1 VTRATPRRQR
11 RRPEQPTRRPHE
23 VRARHAGIALIE
35 VLIALAVL
43 TIGIAGLARL
53 QMWLWIGTDAAR
65 QQSEATRLAQ
75 NELDSLRW
83 WTRLTSAG
91 GQFAYGDITARSATE
106 LTGLTSNTV
115 YSLERQV
122 ADSTEPGFKV
132 VTVRLSWTDREGAA
146 RRLALPSVVGA
157 VDPFW
162 QGALVTAPRASDA
175 PTAARGRHPAIPIDA
190 VDLPDGRIA
199 WKLSPASTTVWLFDR
214 SSGQVTQRC
223 GSTAGLANADLVA
236 ASLTGC
242 VTVGGLPIWG
252 AVRFALASATPGP
265 AEAANP
271 PSAALALDMRVTLT
285 SSGHPDPGWS
295 CEDDADSA
303 VASGLLPGAVRY
315 FCVVQPAG
323 TPPHWSGRLDVV
335 PTGWTI
341 GGSTADA
348 RRVCR
353 YSVDRNGNGRI
364 DNLEHPA
371 AYVDVDGPLG
381 QQNFLVVPLVATCP
395 VDQAVQLGSGEIHL
409 SDVTTVAHQ
418 P

>member
-1 VTRATPRRQR
+1 LQTLH
-11 RRPEQPTRRPHE
+11 PHGGQAH
-23 VRARHAGIALIE
+23 RAGIALIE

-75 NELDSLRW
+75 NDLDGLRW
-83 WTRLTSAG
+83 WTQLTPGS
-91 GQFAYGDITARSATE
+91 GQFAYADITARSANE
-106 LTGLTSNTV
+106 ITGLTSNTV
-115 YSLERQV
+115 YRLERQV
-122 ADSTEPGFKV
+122 TDSTGPGFKA
-132 VTVRLSWTDREGAA
+132 VTVRLRWTDREGAA
-146 RRLALPSVVGA
+146 RSLALPSVIGA
-157 VDPFW
+157 IDPFW

-175 PTAARGRHPAIPIDA
+175 PPAARGRHPAIPIEA

-223 GSTAGLANADLVA
+223 ASTAGLANAELSA

-242 VTVGGLPIWG
+242 VAVGGLPIWG

-271 PSAALALDMRVTLT
+271 PSAALALDMRITLT
-285 SSGHPDPGWS
+285 SSGHPDPGWT

-323 TPPHWSGRLDVV
+323 TPPRWSGRLDVV

-341 GGSTADA
+341 GGSAADA

-353 YSVDRNGNGRI
+353 YSVDRNTNGRI

-371 AYVDVDGPLG
+371 AYVDVDGPQG
-381 QQNFLVVPLVATCP
+381 QQNFLVVPLVANCP
-395 VDQAVQLGSGEIHL
+395 VDQPVQVGSGEIHV
-409 SDVTTVAHQ
+409 SDVSTVAHQ